1 MFDRHRHRSLVAAVC
16 GVAAVAGCDPFAS
29 FFPGFT
35 EGRPLALAR
44 PRTAV
49 TRPEVQTLSTDGQL
63 PTDGVTRGGE
73 CRVAWNQAT
82 AQEDITVIDD
92 VIAFS
97 SGSTNNGVR
106 STAAHANGRR
116 YFEVTFSELGGA
128 SYNGI
133 AVIADDPQG
142 HIDESYF
149 EELGCFG
156 GIAIGHCASITSFG
170 AGDVVSVLA
179 DLDAGRVDFAV
190 NGVLTAADSGFDPRA
205 FAIVPGAG
213 PFRAGVVLG
222 DGARARAN
230 FGAEPFAFAPPSGF
244 RAWNEDLE
252 QDADGNCLDA
262 PATPATPAPVSSGVD
277 CDSGYTLTS
286 IRTGAHED
294 DRELVVFGTHDSAT
308 LDVRLDRPGRY
319 VLVIGSY
326 NTGAWQI
333 SVGDGVILEKV
344 LAYGY
349 EAQTVTAPDGVVV
362 ENRAYTD
369 GQSEE
374 YAVGHGWP
382 YTFGGSD
389 TVGYVGLAE
398 RDSGLPLSFY
408 AGAYTT
414 TGFTLH
420 ADDVPTT
427 GCR

>member
-1 MFDRHRHRSLVAAVC
+1 MSHRRRPSPLVAAVL

-29 FFPGFT
+29 LIPGLT
-35 EGRPLALAR
+35 EGRPLVMAR

-49 TRPEVQTLSTDGQL
+49 TRPDVQALSIDGQL

-73 CRVAWNQAT
+73 CRVAWDQQT

-116 YFEVTFSELGGA
+116 YFEVTFSDLGDG

-133 AVIADDPQG
+133 AVIADDPAAS
-142 HIDESYF
+142 DDTSYF
-149 EELGCFG
+149 EEIGCFG
-156 GIAIGHCASITSFG
+156 GIAVGHCASITSFA

-179 DLDAGRVDFAV
+179 DLDTGRVDFAV
-190 NGVLTAADSGFDPRA
+190 NGVLTAADSPFEPRA
-205 FAIVPGAG
+205 LAIVPGAG

-230 FGAEPFAFAPPSGF
+230 FGAEAFAFAPPSGF

-252 QDADGNCLDA
+252 VDGDGNCLDA
-262 PATPATPAPVSSGVD
+262 PATPAPPAPVSSGVD
-277 CDSGYTLTS
+277 CEAGYQLTS
-286 IRTGAHED
+286 IRTGAHVD
-294 DRELVVFGTHDSAT
+294 DRELVVLGTHDSAN
-308 LDVRLDRPGRY
+308 LDVHLDRPGRY

-326 NTGAWQI
+326 NPGAWQI
-333 SVGDGVILEKV
+333 SVADGVTLEKV
-344 LAYGY
+344 IAFGY
-349 EAQTVTAPDGVVV
+349 EAQTVSAPSGVTV
-362 ENRAYTD
+362 ENHAWVD
-369 GQSEE
+369 GQTEE
-374 YAVGHGWP
+374 YAVGYGWP
-382 YTFGGSD
+382 YNFGGAD

-398 RDSGLPLSFY
+398 RVSGLPLSYF
-408 AGAYTT
+408 AGAYDT

-420 ADDVPTT
+420 ADDAATT

>member
-1 MFDRHRHRSLVAAVC
+1 
-16 GVAAVAGCDPFAS
+16 VAAVAGCDPFAS

-262 PATPATPAPVSSGVD
+262 PATPATPAPV
-277 CDSGYTLTS
+277 
-286 IRTGAHED
+286 
-294 DRELVVFGTHDSAT
+294 
-308 LDVRLDRPGRY
+308 
-319 VLVIGSY
+319 
-326 NTGAWQI
+326 
-333 SVGDGVILEKV
+333 
-344 LAYGY
+344 
-349 EAQTVTAPDGVVV
+349 
-362 ENRAYTD
+362 
-369 GQSEE
+369 
-374 YAVGHGWP
+374 
-382 YTFGGSD
+382 
-389 TVGYVGLAE
+389 
-398 RDSGLPLSFY
+398 
-408 AGAYTT
+408 
-414 TGFTLH
+414 
-420 ADDVPTT
+420 
-427 GCR
+427 

>member
-1 MFDRHRHRSLVAAVC
+1 MSHRRRHRPLVAAVL
-16 GVAAVAGCDPFAS
+16 GVAAVAGCDPFTS
-29 FFPGFT
+29 LFPGLT
-35 EGRPLALAR
+35 EGRPLVMAR

-49 TRPEVQTLSTDGQL
+49 TRPDVQALSIDGQL

-73 CRVAWNQAT
+73 CRVAWDQET

-92 VIAFS
+92 VIAFTA
-97 SGSTNNGVR
+97 GSTNNGVR

-116 YFEVTFSELGGA
+116 YFEVTFSDLGDG

-133 AVIADDPQG
+133 AVIADDPVG
-142 HIDESYF
+142 HIDNSYF

-156 GIAIGHCASITSFG
+156 GIAIGHCASITSFA

-179 DLDAGRVDFAV
+179 DLDTGRVDFAV
-190 NGVLTAADSGFDPRA
+190 NGALTAADSGFDPRA
-205 FAIVPGAG
+205 LAIVPGAG

-252 QDADGNCLDA
+252 QDADGHCLDA
-262 PATPATPAPVSSGVD
+262 AATPATPAPVSSGVD
-277 CDSGYTLTS
+277 CDAGYTLTS
-286 IRTGAHED
+286 IRTGAHD
-294 DRELVVFGTHDSAT
+294 GDRELVVLGTHDSAN

-326 NTGAWQI
+326 NPGAWQI
-333 SVGDGVILEKV
+333 SVGEGVTLEKV
-344 LAYGY
+344 IAYGY
-349 EAQTVTAPDGVVV
+349 EAQTVTAPEGVVV
-362 ENRAYTD
+362 ENHAYVD

-398 RDSGLPLSFY
+398 RDSGLPLSFF

-420 ADDVPTT
+420 ADDVTPTT
-427 GCR
+427 CR